1 MKNVQLICAWQI
13 CFLNNIIFLLVFYKM
28 TKFRFDFEG
37 TAGFYLSMDDAI
49 GHFGHMIIII
59 FWTLER

>member
-1 MKNVQLICAWQI
+1 
-13 CFLNNIIFLLVFYKM
+13 M